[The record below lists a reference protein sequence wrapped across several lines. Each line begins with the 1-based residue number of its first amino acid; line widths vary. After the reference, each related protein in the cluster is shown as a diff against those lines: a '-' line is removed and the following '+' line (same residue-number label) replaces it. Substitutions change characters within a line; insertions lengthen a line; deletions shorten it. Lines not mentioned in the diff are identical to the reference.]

1 MNAAAQSFVEDL
13 LSKTDHPI
21 LKHSLGKLAHDPAAF
36 AGQFYANLFAAMPG
50 LRVLFPVDLSE
61 QQMKLAQTLA
71 MVVAGLDESEAMIPL
86 LRRLG
91 AAHRGYG
98 TKPAHYQVVGDVL
111 ISTLRDASG
120 PDWNDDTEK
129 SWQRLYQWVATH
141 MIAGALAAASAGTKP
156 RF

>member
-1 MNAAAQSFVEDL
+1 MNAAAESFVQDL

-21 LKHSLGKLAHDPAAF
+21 LKHSLSNVASDPAAF
-36 AGQFYANLFAAMPG
+36 AGRFYANLFAAMPG
-50 LRVLFPVDLSE
+50 LRVLFPADLSE

-71 MVVAGLDESEAMIPL
+71 MVVSGLDESDAMVPL

-111 ISTLRDASG
+111 IKTLSDTCG
-120 PDWNDDTEK
+120 PDWNDDLER
-129 SWQRLYQWVATH
+129 SWQRLYQWVAAN
-141 MIAGALAAASAGTKP
+141 MIAGAQAAAHAGAKP
-156 RF
+156 KF